1 MPPLYELILTLVVF
15 VGGLGFVA
23 VGHADTGTNTAI
35 IALITGIVGSFIRG
49 MGTGSGSGSGSNTPA
64 TVAKASA
71 SPTPA
76 ADTTPKVGA

>member
-23 VGHADTGTNTAI
+23 VGHADVGTNTAI

-49 MGTGSGSGSGSNTPA
+49 MGTGSGTPA

>member
-15 VGGLGFVA
+15 VGGLAFVA

-49 MGTGSGSGSGSNTPA
+49 MGAGSGSGSNTPA

-71 SPTPA
+71 SPTPV